1 MVEPRFH
8 TPRSDRPTRGGQVA
22 VIAKAK
28 GRPLMPHQARAVDVA
43 LEVDPDTGLYHYG
56 IVVMSFQ
63 RQAGKTKLEGD
74 VADHR
79 CLTVPRA
86 RVWITQQ
93 TGKDASAWMRDEHF
107 DALAQAAAFGTPGT
121 PGCKYRLSKRAGQ
134 EGVTWPGPPM
144 HGSTFRVFPP
154 MRDALHGKQSDLA
167 YVDEAWSLTAEQG
180 ADVRQAIR
188 PTMATR
194 RGAQLW
200 VVSTRG
206 DDASVFFDDY
216 VEMGRDS
223 LSDPGSRVCFIDY
236 GIPDDADPEDLD
248 VIAAHHPAYGHTI
261 DRAALVSA
269 RQDFGADVSGWARAY
284 GNRATRTR
292 VAAFPPG
299 SWEACGTE
307 RVPIPARVGFGFD
320 VHKDQVSIVA
330 AWRDT
335 DSAGRARAYLE
346 ALEQVATADAP
357 AIISA
362 LARRYR
368 APVMYDALGGATL
381 DLADRVAKDRAVRL
395 TGLSMRETATACV
408 RLDREV
414 TAGTI
419 AHFRQPPLDEA
430 VASAV
435 RRPALDGGFLWAR
448 KHSTGNTAPLLA
460 ATVAL
465 RCYDQLPEPRSF
477 AIVAGAV

>member
-1 MVEPRFH
+1 MVEPRHH
-8 TPRSDRPTRGGQVA
+8 TPRSDRPTRGAQVA
-22 VIAKAK
+22 VLARAK
-28 GRPLMPHQARAVDVA
+28 GRPLMPHQAAAADVA
-43 LEVDPDTGLYHYG
+43 LEVDPDTGLYWYG

-79 CLTVPRA
+79 CLTTPRA

-121 PGCKYRLSKRAGQ
+121 PGCRYRVSKRAGQ

-144 HGSTFRVFPP
+144 AGSTFRVFPP
-154 MRDALHGKQSDLA
+154 MRDALHGKQSDLV
-167 YVDEAWSLTAEQG
+167 YIDEAWSLTAEQG
-180 ADVRQAIR
+180 GDVRQAIR

-216 VEMGRDS
+216 LQLGVDS
-223 LSDPGSRVCFIDY
+223 LTTPDTRVAFIDY
-236 GIPDDADPEDLD
+236 GIPDDADADDLD

-261 DRAALVSA
+261 DRAALEAA

-292 VAAFPPG
+292 TAAFPPG
-299 SWEACGTE
+299 VWEACGTE

-320 VHKDQVSIVA
+320 VHHDRVSVVA
-330 AWRDT
+330 AWREVDP
-335 DSAGRARAYLE
+335 AGRPRAYLE
-346 ALEQVATADAP
+346 ALEQLPTADAP
-357 AIISA
+357 AVLSA

-368 APVMYDALGGATL
+368 APLGYDTLGAATL
-381 DLADRVAKDRAVRL
+381 DLADRLARDRTVRL
-395 TGLSMRETATACV
+395 HGLSMRDTATACT

-430 VASAV
+430 VLAAV
-435 RRPALDGGFLWAR
+435 RRPVLDGGFVWAR
-448 KHSTGNTAPLLA
+448 KHSTGNTAPLVA

-465 RCYDQLPEPRSF
+465 RTFDQLPAPHSY
-477 AIVAGAV
+477 AIVAGAS